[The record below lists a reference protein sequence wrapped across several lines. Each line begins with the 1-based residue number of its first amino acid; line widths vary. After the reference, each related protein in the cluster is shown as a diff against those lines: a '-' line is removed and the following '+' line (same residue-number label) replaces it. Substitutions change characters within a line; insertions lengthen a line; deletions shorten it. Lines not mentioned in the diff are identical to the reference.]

1 MDNFG
6 NACMPRN
13 DDSSRFGKLYKIYY
27 EDVGKTVTGAK
38 VQRV

>member
-27 EDVGKTVTGAK
+27 EDDDKTVTGAK